1 MMNNFPNVERFVR
14 SRAIKRR
21 NYFHYLEKMLSERIE
36 KEMKDKQPQSIS
48 SMHESDRS
56 EHNRINFVDKEGTP
70 KFKIANQFN

>member
-21 NYFHYLEKMLSERIE
+21 NYLHYLEKMLSERIE
-36 KEMKDKQPQSIS
+36 MEIKDKQPQSIS
-48 SMHESDRS
+48 SLQESNRS
-56 EHNRINFVDKEGTP
+56 GHNRVNSINRELTP